1 MFIVDGNEVN
11 CIMFGT
17 GDIEIAA
24 GLLDILDN
32 TIGSVALIPRN
43 PSKIGTV
50 TDYGECVLDTMRN
63 VHTRLMFTK
72 TESIDVLIKY
82 LQEAKRCMITN
93 NQPLDLT
100 AKSSGKST

>member
-1 MFIVDGNEVN
+1 MFITDEDGVN

-24 GLLDILDN
+24 GLLDILNN

-43 PSKIGTV
+43 PSKIGTI

-63 VHTRLMFTK
+63 VHTRLTFNK
-72 TESIDVLIKY
+72 IESIDVLIKY
-82 LQEAKRCMITN
+82 LQEAKRCMIADN
-93 NQPLDLT
+93 HQN
-100 AKSSGKST
+100 KF